1 MYEILFANQFKRS
14 YKKCLKRGCDKALF
28 EEVVT
33 LLAETGTLPQ
43 RYKAHKLTGQ
53 WKGFWEC
60 HIQPDWLLI
69 WEQRETELV
78 LILTDT
84 GLTLICSNYLFGP
97 FSHTDSFS
105 CQRASQRAT
114 CKFTCDF
121 SVSAASEDVNQRD
134 SHANLDAITL

>member
-1 MYEILFANQFKRS
+1 MMYEILFSNQFKRS
-14 YKKCLKRGCDKALF
+14 YKKCLKRGYDKALF
-28 EEVVT
+28 EKVVT

-43 RYKAHKLTGQ
+43 HYKAHKLTGQ

-84 GLTLICSNYLFGP
+84 GTHTDLFG
-97 FSHTDSFS
+97 
-105 CQRASQRAT
+105 
-114 CKFTCDF
+114 
-121 SVSAASEDVNQRD
+121 
-134 SHANLDAITL
+134 